1 MSTEQIK
8 ELLAQLQDEIQKTE
22 LDDETR
28 SLVRQLDTD
37 IHGLLAADADQPEAG
52 SPKGGPAFSSEF
64 LFRRSALPGGINGSD
79 RVPGT
84 IDDVRERP

>member
-8 ELLAQLQDEIQKTE
+8 ELLAQLQEEIRSTE

-37 IHGLLAADADQPEAG
+37 IHGLLAADADQAEAG
-52 SPKGGPAFSSEF
+52 SVVMRAK
-64 LFRRSALPGGINGSD
+64 ALEANFATDHPTAERFMREVIDVLVRMGI
-79 RVPGT
+79 
-84 IDDVRERP
+84 

>member
-8 ELLAQLQDEIQKTE
+8 ELLAKLQKEIHNTE

-37 IHGLLAADADQPEAG
+37 IHSVLAEDADEAEAG
-52 SPKGGPAFSSEF
+52 SVITRAKALEANFATEHPAAERFMRE
-64 LFRRSALPGGINGSD
+64 LIDVLVRMGI
-79 RVPGT
+79 
-84 IDDVRERP
+84 

>member
-8 ELLAQLQDEIQKTE
+8 ELLAQLQEEIRNTE

-37 IHGLLAADADQPEAG
+37 IHGLLATDADQAEA
-52 SPKGGPAFSSEF
+52 SSVVT
-64 LFRRSALPGGINGSD
+64 RAKALEANFATDHPTAERFMREVIDVLVRMGI
-79 RVPGT
+79 
-84 IDDVRERP
+84 

>member
-8 ELLAQLQDEIQKTE
+8 ELLAKLQKEIHNTK

-37 IHGLLAADADQPEAG
+37 IHSVLAEDADEAEAG
-52 SPKGGPAFSSEF
+52 SVLTRAKALEANFATEHPAAERFMRE
-64 LFRRSALPGGINGSD
+64 LIDVLVRMGI
-79 RVPGT
+79 
-84 IDDVRERP
+84 

>member
-8 ELLAQLQDEIQKTE
+8 ELLAKLQKEIHNTE

-37 IHGLLAADADQPEAG
+37 IHSMLAEDADEAEAD
-52 SPKGGPAFSSEF
+52 SVLTRAKALEANFATEHPAAERFMRE
-64 LFRRSALPGGINGSD
+64 LIDVLVRMGI
-79 RVPGT
+79 
-84 IDDVRERP
+84 